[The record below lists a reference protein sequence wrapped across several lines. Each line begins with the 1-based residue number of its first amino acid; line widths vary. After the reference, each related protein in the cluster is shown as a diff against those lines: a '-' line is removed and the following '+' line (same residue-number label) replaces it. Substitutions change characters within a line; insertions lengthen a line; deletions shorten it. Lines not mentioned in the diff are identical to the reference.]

1 MTETT
6 IWDID
11 EHRGEPP
18 GIRRLALQEAMRH
31 LESYLDGDGILEPRT
46 VAPENGGNPLVA
58 RSGDDGFFVCGW
70 LDVLNLAGDSPL
82 VDCEIQRIRDED
94 GRLFLTGTRDG
105 ETVDVE
111 VRQLTDEGAARLDAL
126 AGATYVPPHWVS
138 PVDRAY
144 APGDAMWDGVLDLWR
159 DPVMAAAPEYAAR
172 SAYLPKVRLSASR
185 LAESSWTATADDPT
199 LPGLDPADPTGLSMG
214 GADAAAPTL

>member
-18 GIRRLALQEAMRH
+18 AIRRLALQEAMRH

-46 VAPENGGNPLVA
+46 VAPEHGGNPLVA

-70 LDVLNLAGDSPL
+70 LDVLNLAADSPL
-82 VDCEIQRIRDED
+82 AGCEIQRIRDED
-94 GRLFLTGTRDG
+94 GRLFITGDRDG
-105 ETVDVE
+105 GTVDVE
-111 VRQLTDEGAARLDAL
+111 VRQLTEAGVGRLKESEDRF
-126 AGATYVPPHWVS
+126 PWVS
-138 PVDRAY
+138 AVNRAHVKGPFSFTY
-144 APGDAMWDGVLDLWR
+144 SALLAMWD
-159 DPVMAAAPEYAAR
+159 DPAMAAPPAYAAR

-185 LAESSWTATADDPT
+185 LAESAWTATADDPT

-214 GADAAAPTL
+214 GADAAATTL